1 MSRKVHLVGVL
12 VLVLLGAIV
21 SGCIG
26 GDQTTTQT
34 TTTEEVTITWLS
46 TQLNPPR
53 GESFC
58 TRAIT

>member
-26 GDQTTTQT
+26 G
-34 TTTEEVTITWLS
+34 E
-46 TQLNPPR
+46 
-53 GESFC
+53 
-58 TRAIT
+58 